1 MGRAATHAPLEVE
14 AADAGGVG
22 GDDEPPDSPPRGPD
36 ARWRRA
42 PTSTI
47 AFNVVA
53 FMLVPR
59 AIPSCFA
66 STGWALGIVALL
78 YSTVV
83 TYDTGI
89 LLGRVAV
96 EQPLAVSGTYPALTA
111 EAAGR
116 WSASRGHSDASQARL
131 RAAASTVV
139 ACLQHGTFYLTGV
152 TELIYFE
159 QYCGQLFDASPL
171 CQWQWLL
178 IVSLL
183 ALPVMQLPSFTSTRL
198 AALWL
203 GVLPLALNVGVFVFE
218 VFRVVPWRCSPGPSY
233 SPPTASSAFVGMTA
247 LAYAFGGHGMYPEQI
262 REMAS
267 PREWPRVMRM
277 TWVVLVPLYWGCG
290 ILGYAAYGDYAQANL
305 NLNFPDGEQN
315 KRTY

>member
-1 MGRAATHAPLEVE
+1 MQLMPCHPVLIRRVLAPKGEFN
-14 AADAGGVG
+14 
-22 GDDEPPDSPPRGPD
+22 
-36 ARWRRA
+36 RRA
-42 PTSTI
+42 RYQWDPGSTHGL
-47 AFNVVA
+47 AD
-53 FMLVPR
+53 PR
-59 AIPSCFA
+59 LF
-66 STGWALGIVALL
+66 
-78 YSTVV
+78 
-83 TYDTGI
+83 
-89 LLGRVAV
+89 
-96 EQPLAVSGTYPALTA
+96 
-111 EAAGR
+111 
-116 WSASRGHSDASQARL
+116 WSYKKQVIG
-131 RAAASTVV
+131 
-139 ACLQHGTFYLTGV
+139 
-152 TELIYFE
+152 
-159 QYCGQLFDASPL
+159 
-171 CQWQWLL
+171 
-178 IVSLL
+178 
-183 ALPVMQLPSFTSTRL
+183 
-198 AALWL
+198 